1 MTYQRTNIYTGWG
14 VWLIATIVYLL
25 TIEPTSSF
33 WDCGEFI
40 ASAYKL
46 EVGHP
51 PGAPF
56 FMMLARLFS
65 IPAVALFGVEYAATA
80 VNVLSALCSSFT
92 ILFLFWSIT
101 HFAKKIAD
109 KSGELTSGK
118 TLGIMGAGLVGA
130 LAYTFSDSFWFSAV
144 EGEVYAMSSLFTA
157 VVFWAILKW
166 ESVADRGGEMRWI
179 ILIAYLMGLSIGVHL
194 LNLLAIPAI
203 AFVYYFKRNEKATFK
218 GIVITGV
225 ISLFVLGFV
234 QTGIIQGFFKL
245 AAKFELMFVNELG
258 MGFNTGTVFYFILVT
273 ALIAFGIWFSHKK
286 NWRVIN
292 ISSLGILMV
301 LIGYSTFAMIVIRSS
316 ANPPMDENNPENLFT
331 LLSYLNREQYGDRP
345 LTTGQYW
352 NTPIDADADKQYSD
366 GNPTWVKS
374 YSVKESRGVQDRLVK
389 SFRWEFAANEF
400 MEANGGSNYFIV
412 EEYVDS
418 GEKKRSIPNYDR
430 DFTTAFPRMYSSQ
443 ANHVREYK
451 RWSNYKNW
459 NVSHLYSSP
468 FIDGMMDRET
478 FAMHIDTDLLN
489 AGFEKKKLER
499 NLNKLFGEYKIR
511 TKEILQVRAADE
523 LLIRSEETGEYDRLA
538 VLSDDRTRQAVA
550 QYLAD
555 ILSQGVKT
563 GRDYVT
569 RLDQAKSQLESDLRI
584 AVMRANRSQS
594 EQDYNLARQ
603 IQGEIDRIQAELQP
617 EFEDNWKYFVSFQMG
632 WMYGRYFMW
641 NFAGKQNDAQ
651 GHGDFQEGNWL
662 TGLDFIDEQRLG
674 NRSELPSSALENKGF
689 NKYLYFPLILG
700 LIGLIFQAIRAPK
713 DFFVVMLLFILTGAA
728 IVVYLN
734 QTPYQ
739 PRERDYAYVGSFY
752 AFAMWIGLGAYGLFW
767 AVKSMTWKD
776 FGTMAGMI
784 FGAGLVFLA
793 LEKFLGGGST
803 AFSYS
808 VLYMGGVAVAL
819 FAVAMLLQTIPTSD
833 KVRAAVPVLLCMIA
847 PILMGSQ
854 GWDDHSRA
862 KRRTGVDF
870 AKNYLKSLDENAILF
885 TNGDNDT
892 FPLWYVQ
899 EVEGF
904 RTDVR
909 IVNLSLLNTDWYI
922 DQMKRQAYK
931 SAPVPFEMPEEK
943 YRQGTRDIV
952 LLGDP
957 RGLENPYVDVA
968 SAMEHAL
975 DDTKKVDYG
984 DGRGYFELPSFSFS
998 MPVDKSKLAGVVS
1011 NEEMAQVVDSIKWSI
1026 TDENGRPKSYILKN
1040 HFMVLELLKNNDWSR
1055 PIYFAVTTGP
1065 DSYVG
1070 LQDYFRLEG
1079 LAYRLVPIRYPESPN
1094 PNVQGGFATDKMY
1107 DKVMNEFVWG
1117 NMDDTTGTGIY
1128 MDENNR
1134 RMTTNLRL
1142 QFTNLA
1148 EEMMRTGDGS
1158 KALDV
1163 LNKLLEVTPE
1173 KNVPFDR
1180 VMLPV
1185 AEALLTLSSQ
1195 DSARVSAM
1203 NTLPEDREEAL
1214 VVGKELSDRLFT
1226 IFEDEIEYYLSLDGD
1241 LFDKSTEDLSVLY
1254 QVNAR
1259 IVQVMEMNQPNDPK
1273 VQELKDRLDAID
1285 NAIEAKENELIDL
1298 GMFQF

>member
-25 TIEPTSSF
+25 TIEPTTSF

-56 FMMLARLFS
+56 FMMIARFFS
-65 IPAVALFGVEYAATA
+65 IFVPAEYAATSI
-80 VNVLSALCSSFT
+80 NVLSALCSSFT

-101 HFAKKIAD
+101 HMAKKMAD
-109 KSGELTSGK
+109 KTGELTSGK
-118 TLGIMGAGLVGA
+118 LLAIMGSGVVGA

-218 GIVITGV
+218 GIVITGA

-245 AAKFELMFVNELG
+245 AAKFELLFVNDWG
-258 MGFNTGTVFYFILVT
+258 MGFNSGTIVYFILVT
-273 ALIAFGIWFSHKK
+273 ALITFGIWFSHKR
-286 NWRVIN
+286 NWRVLN
-292 ISSLGILMV
+292 ISSIGILMV

-352 NTPIDADADKQYSD
+352 NTPIDPDAEKQYSD

-374 YSVKESRGVQDRLVK
+374 FSVKESRGIEDRLVK
-389 SFRWEFAANEF
+389 SFRWEF
-400 MEANGGSNYFIV
+400 EAEAFVKENSNYFIE

-418 GEKKRSIPNYDR
+418 GEKKRSIPNYDPEY
-430 DFTTAFPRMYSSQ
+430 TTVFPRMYSSQ
-443 ANHVREYK
+443 ANHISEYK
-451 RWSNYKNW
+451 RWSDYKNY
-459 NVSHLYSSP
+459 SLTMLYTSP
-468 FIDGMMDRET
+468 LIEGAMNRET
-478 FAMHIDTDLLN
+478 FAYHLENDVLKNQTD
-489 AGFEKKKLER
+489 KRKLER
-499 NLNKLFGEYKIR
+499 TLNQVFGEYKVR
-511 TKEILQVRAADE
+511 TKDVLQVREADE
-523 LLIRSEETGEYDRLA
+523 LLIRNEETGEYDRLA
-538 VLSDDRTRQAVA
+538 VLSDDRTREAVA
-550 QYLAD
+550 QYIVD
-555 ILSQGVKT
+555 VLSQGIRT
-563 GRDYVT
+563 GREYVS
-569 RLDQAKSQLESDLRI
+569 RLESMQSQLESELRI
-584 AVMRANRSQS
+584 AVMRANRSQD
-594 EQDYNLARQ
+594 ENEYTRARNIQ
-603 IQGEIDRIQAELQP
+603 NEINRIQGELQP
-617 EFEDNWKYFVSFQMG
+617 EFSENWRYFVQFQMG

-641 NFAGKQNDAQ
+641 NYAGKQNDKQ
-651 GHGDFQEGNWL
+651 GHGNSFEGNWL
-662 TGLDFIDEQRLG
+662 SGVDFIDEQRLG
-674 NRSELPSSALENKGF
+674 NRDELPSSELTNKGF
-689 NKYLYFPLILG
+689 NKFFYFPLILG
-700 LIGLIFQAIRAPK
+700 LIGLIFQLVRAPK
-713 DFFVVMLLFILTGAA
+713 DFFVVALLFLLTGLA

-752 AFAMWIGLGAYGLFW
+752 AFAIWIGLSVYGLFW
-767 AVKSMTWKD
+767 AAKQLTWKD
-776 FGTMAGMI
+776 LATIAGMT
-784 FGAGLVFLA
+784 FGAGLLFLTI
-793 LEKFLGGGST
+793 EKFSGADSF

-808 VLYMGGVAVAL
+808 VLFMGGIGVGL
-819 FAVAMLLQTIPTSD
+819 FAVSMLLQSIPTSD
-833 KVRAAVPVLLCMIA
+833 KVRAVVPIALCMIA
-847 PILMGSQ
+847 PLIMASQ

-870 AKNYLKSLDENAILF
+870 AKNYLSSLDENAILF

-922 DQMKRQAYK
+922 DQMKRQAYE
-931 SAPVPFEMPEEK
+931 SEPVPFKMSEEK

-957 RGLENPYVDVA
+957 RGLENPYVEVGD
-968 SAMEHAL
+968 AMEHAL
-975 DDTKKVDYG
+975 DDEKKVDYG
-984 DGRGYFELPSFSFS
+984 DGRGYFELPSFSFA
-998 MPVDKSKLAGVVS
+998 MPVDKQELLKNNVVS
-1011 NEEMAQVVDSIKWSI
+1011 AEEMEQVVDTITWSI
-1026 TDENGRPKSYILKN
+1026 VDDRGRPKQYILKN

-1065 DSYVG
+1065 DSYIG

-1079 LAYRLVPIRYPESPN
+1079 LAYRLVPIKYPKSPN
-1094 PNVQGGFATDKMY
+1094 PNVQGGFALDKMY
-1107 DKVMNEFVWG
+1107 TNVMEKFVWG
-1117 NMDDTTGTGIY
+1117 NMDDTTGAGIY

-1148 EEMMRTGDGS
+1148 EEMMRKGKGER
-1158 KALDV
+1158 ALDV
-1163 LNKLLEVTPE
+1163 LDKLLEVTPE
-1173 KNVPFDR
+1173 KNVPYDR

-1185 AEALLTLSSQ
+1185 AEALLALSNA
-1195 DSARVSAM
+1195 DSTRAGSM
-1203 NTLPEDREEAL
+1203 NTTAADRAEAL
-1214 VVGKELSDRLFT
+1214 RLGKELSGRLFT
-1226 IFEDEIEYYLSLDGD
+1226 IFEDEIEYYLSLDGKY
-1241 LFDKSTEDLSVLY
+1241 FDAATEDLSILY
-1254 QVNAR
+1254 QVNNR
-1259 IVQVMEMNQPNDPK
+1259 ILSVFQQNQPNDPMVK
-1273 VQELKDRLDAID
+1273 ELESRIEAID
-1285 NAIEAKENELIDL
+1285 QAIQAKERSLVNIGE
-1298 GMFQF
+1298 FEF